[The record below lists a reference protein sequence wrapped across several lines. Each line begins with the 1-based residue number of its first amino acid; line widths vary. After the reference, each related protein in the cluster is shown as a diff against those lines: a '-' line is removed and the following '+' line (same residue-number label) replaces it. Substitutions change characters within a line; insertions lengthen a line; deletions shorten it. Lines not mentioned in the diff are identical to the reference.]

1 MAVLRIELE
10 IDSEVHPELYARLAS
25 LERLPAREEKL
36 RQLAATGLIW
46 EIDRLHGPAFLES
59 QAAAAEAAALAPL
72 ASEADRAPGFPV
84 AVDAGAVEDH
94 ASHAP
99 ANVPVLHDIVDE
111 ADAVGAEPVPASV
124 LTLVAPVPMPMPEP
138 APPPVT
144 GKTRSAR
151 MKRMKEAGLFQDG

>member
-1 MAVLRIELE
+1 MAILHFEFD

-25 LERLPAREEKL
+25 LARRGAREEKL

-46 EIDRLHGPAFLES
+46 EIDRLHGPAFVEPP
-59 QAAAAEAAALAPL
+59 EAAASGAAP
-72 ASEADRAPGFPV
+72 AAA
-84 AVDAGAVEDH
+84 AVDAGPVAGHV
-94 ASHAP
+94 AHAP

-111 ADAVGAEPVPASV
+111 ADAVGAEPVPASA
-124 LTLVAPVPMPMPEP
+124 LALDEAPPAPVPAPSP
-138 APPPVT
+138 AP